1 MEVRE
6 DQREKDVSTLQVV
19 KGDEFEFSSEIE

>member
-1 MEVRE
+1 MEVSE

-19 KGDEFEFSSEIE
+19 KGDDFELSSEIE